1 MKRSLLVLTPLACT
15 LVLAIASVSAA
26 ADARLVEAAKR
37 QDKAAV
43 QRLLQGKAD
52 VNSALPDG
60 TTALHWAANRNDLT
74 VAGLLLKAGAKVD
87 AANDY
92 GVTPLSLAASNGSA
106 DLLDLLLKAGA
117 NPNLALPTG
126 ESPLMSASRSGS
138 VAAVKTLL
146 DHKADPNLAEPE
158 MGQTALMWALSE
170 NHVPVAQALVERGA
184 QVNARSKSGF
194 TPLMFATRRGNLDAV
209 KFLLG
214 KGAGLNDTAT
224 DGVSVLMVAVLRG
237 HATLAEFLLEAGADP
252 NIDKAGYTA
261 LHWAAGK
268 WESGM
273 THDYPNSN
281 EAEWRYLIG
290 VPDGKIRLI
299 KSLLKHGAKVDAV
312 LAKRPPRYGINLFNS
327 VRVDGATP
335 FWLASLS
342 ADVEVMKLLIEA
354 GADPKVKNKD
364 DVTALMAAAGLGRV
378 PGDSLI
384 TDDESVAACAYL
396 LGLGADVNAV
406 AKSGDTALHGTAYY
420 GNEKTAVLL
429 VEKGADMAIKNRK
442 GETAV
447 KVADGYQANAMVLA
461 RPEVAAALRK
471 LGAKD

>member
-1 MKRSLLVLTPLACT
+1 MKRTFLAPTTFACALLLAVASL
-15 LVLAIASVSAA
+15 SAA
-26 ADARLVEAAKR
+26 ADARLVDAAKR

-43 QRLLQGKAD
+43 QRLLQAKAD

-74 VAGLLLKAGAKVD
+74 VAGLLVKAGAKVD
-87 AANDY
+87 AANEY

-106 DLLDLLLKAGA
+106 EMLALLLKAGA

-126 ESPLMSASRSGS
+126 ETPLMSASRAGS
-138 VAAVKTLL
+138 VAAVTALL
-146 DHKADPNLAEPE
+146 DHKADANLAEPD

-170 NHVPVAQALVERGA
+170 NHLPIVQTLVERGA
-184 QVNARSKSGF
+184 QVNVKSKSGF
-194 TPLMFATRRGNLDAV
+194 TPLMFAARRGNQNATA
-209 KFLLG
+209 FLLG
-214 KGAGLNDTAT
+214 KGAALNETAADGLTP
-224 DGVSVLMVAVLRG
+224 LMVAVLRG
-237 HATLAEFLLEAGADP
+237 HASLAEFLLDRGADP

-290 VPDGKIRLI
+290 VPEGKISLI
-299 KSLLKHGAKVDAV
+299 KSLLKHGAKVDAEIT
-312 LAKRPPRYGINLFNS
+312 KRPPRYGINLFNS

-335 FWLASLS
+335 FWLAALS
-342 ADVEVMKLLIEA
+342 ADVDVMKLLVEA
-354 GADPKVKNKD
+354 GANPKVKNKD

-384 TDDESVAACAYL
+384 GDDEAVAACTYL
-396 LGLGADVNAV
+396 LSLGAEVNAV
-406 AKSGDTALHGTAYY
+406 NKSGDTALHGTAYY

-429 VEKGADMAIKNRK
+429 VQKGADMAIKNRK